1 MDNGNDH
8 KKAKGTKKSLIK
20 RKSKFKNYEEY
31 NKATKVD
38 NKIKYLEKNGVNTDF
53 SKNHYE
59 KSTKN
64 NKLISKTRQR
74 FKSKSHNA
82 FTEEINKIALS
93 SNDDKRIQA
102 IDSIEAYAY
111 ETNKD
116 LIREIEEIKCNNI
129 IKQYT
134 Q

>member
-64 NKLISKTRQR
+64 NKLILKTRQR

-116 LIREIEEIKCNNI
+116 LIREKEEIKCNNI

>member
-64 NKLISKTRQR
+64 NKLILKTRQR

-82 FTEEINKIALS
+82 FTEEINKITLS

-116 LIREIEEIKCNNI
+116 LIREKEEIKCNNI

>member
-64 NKLISKTRQR
+64 NKLILKTRQK

-116 LIREIEEIKCNNI
+116 LIREKEEIKCNNI

>member
-64 NKLISKTRQR
+64 NKLILKTRQI

-116 LIREIEEIKCNNI
+116 LIREKEEIKCNNI